1 MPGINFTV
9 TENGYDIEEV
19 NKYIAMLQS
28 EYENAVAWGEELE
41 KKYDELKKSVED
53 YGLYFTIGEDNQSEV
68 IESVFKELSATV
80 AKVKADAERRA
91 QDIIDKAN
99 ESASGIVRK
108 AMENSVEL
116 RTENTTIMK
125 NLKAISD
132 MIAAVLEKGIQ

>member
-1 MPGINFTV
+1 MSSINFTV

-41 KKYDELKKSVED
+41 AKYDELKKSVED
-53 YGLYFTIGEDNQSEV
+53 YGLYFTIDENNQSEV
-68 IESVFKELSATV
+68 IESVFRELSSTV

-91 QDIIDKAN
+91 QEIINKAN
-99 ESASGIVRK
+99 ESSSAIVRK

>member
-1 MPGINFTV
+1 MSGINFTV

-53 YGLYFTIGEDNQSEV
+53 YGLYFTIDENNQSEV
-68 IESVFKELSATV
+68 IESVFRELSATV

-91 QDIIDKAN
+91 QEIIDRAN

>member
-1 MPGINFTV
+1 MSGINFTV

-41 KKYDELKKSVED
+41 AKYEELKKSVD
-53 YGLYFTIGEDNQSEV
+53 SYGLYFTIDENNQSEV
-68 IESVFKELSATV
+68 IESVFRELTATV

-91 QDIIDKAN
+91 QEIIDKAN
-99 ESASGIVRK
+99 ESANAIVRK